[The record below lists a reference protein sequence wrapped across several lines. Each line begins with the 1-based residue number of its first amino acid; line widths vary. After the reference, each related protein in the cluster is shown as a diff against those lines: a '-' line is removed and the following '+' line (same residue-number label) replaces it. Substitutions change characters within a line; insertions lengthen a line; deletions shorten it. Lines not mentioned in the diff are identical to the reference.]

1 MKPTAFIINTS
12 RGEVIQQEALVD
24 ALAHKKIAGA
34 ALDVFETEPPDA
46 QNPLFQMENL
56 IVTPHAAA
64 LTKGA
69 VAQLAEGSARNALD
83 VLAGQKP
90 SYSPNWE
97 SVQAKKA

>member
-1 MKPTAFIINTS
+1 
-12 RGEVIQQEALVD
+12 VD
-24 ALAHKKIAGA
+24 ALEHKKIAGA

-64 LTKGA
+64 LTKDA
-69 VAQLAEGSARNALD
+69 VAQLAEGSAQNALD
-83 VLAGQKP
+83 VLAGKKP

-97 SVQAKKA
+97 MVQAKKT